1 MVFLFRDKSFVS
13 VFFLIILCLLVHTH
27 LLISTP
33 NIATAEDSG
42 IISFVITNYLIALP
56 KGMMGLLYI
65 AIILLQA
72 IRLNIL
78 LNEYKMFQYS
88 GFTTAMSYIL
98 LTGFFSQWATIS
110 PALIANTFVIW
121 IFIQLS
127 KLYNNPSP
135 KSLLFNTGLIIG
147 AAILCYQPT
156 AMLIAVVFFAL
167 VIVRPFIISEWFV
180 LLIGIIMP
188 FYIISALLFLNDKIN
203 LLPTF
208 LPRTKFGLIIP
219 ITDVWFWVSI
229 AVIAVLLIAG
239 FITLTNNN
247 NRMVIQIRKNWNIMT
262 VMVVMLIII
271 PFIFYN
277 AGLQSAALSIIP
289 LAAIIANIFLYPKKM
304 LVPNLFFAL
313 AIIIIIHNNWVLIK
327 N

>member
-33 NIATAEDSG
+33 TIATAEDSG
-42 IISFVITNYLIALP
+42 IISFVLTHYLNALP
-56 KGMMGLLYI
+56 KSIMGMLYI
-65 AIILLQA
+65 IIVLLQA

-78 LNEYKMFQYS
+78 LNEYKMYQYS

-98 LTGFFSQWATIS
+98 LTGFFSQWATIT
-110 PALIANTFVIW
+110 PALIANIFVIW

-147 AAILCYQPT
+147 AAVLCYQPT

-167 VIVRPFIISEWFV
+167 MIVRPFVISEWFV

-208 LPRTKFGLIIP
+208 LPHTHFGLLIP
-219 ITDVWFWVSI
+219 VIDVWFWVSI
-229 AVIAVLLIAG
+229 AAIAVMLIAG
-239 FITLTNNN
+239 FITLNNNN
-247 NRMVIQIRKNWNIMT
+247 NRMVIQIRKNWNIMI
-262 VMVVMLIII
+262 VMVIMLMLI

-277 AGLQSAALSIIP
+277 AGLQSATLSIIP
-289 LAAIIANIFLYPKKM
+289 LAAIIANIFSYPKKM
-304 LVPNLFFAL
+304 LVPNIFFVL
-313 AIIIIIHNNWVLIK
+313 AVCIIIHNNWVLVK

>member
-1 MVFLFRDKSFVS
+1 MVFLFRDKSFIS
-13 VFFLIILCLLVHTH
+13 VFFLIFLCLLVHTH

-33 NIATAEDSG
+33 TIATSEDSG
-42 IISFVITNYLIALP
+42 ITSFVITTYLIALP
-56 KGMMGLLYI
+56 KGMIALLYI

-78 LNEYKMFQYS
+78 LNEYKMFQYNS
-88 GFTTAMSYIL
+88 FTTAMSYIL
-98 LTGFFSQWATIS
+98 LTGFFPQWATIS

-127 KLYNNPSP
+127 KLYNNPLP

-167 VIVRPFIISEWFV
+167 AIVRPFIISEWFV

-208 LPRTKFGLIIP
+208 LPCAKFGLVVP
-219 ITDVWFWVSI
+219 IADVWFWISLATI
-229 AVIAVLLIAG
+229 AILLIAG
-239 FITLTNNN
+239 LITLTNNN
-247 NRMVIQIRKNWNIMT
+247 NRMVIQIRKNWNIMM
-262 VMVVMLIII
+262 VMVVMLMII

-313 AIIIIIHNNWVLIK
+313 AIVIIIHNNWVLIK

>member
-13 VFFLIILCLLVHTH
+13 VFFLIILSLLVHAH
-27 LLISTP
+27 LLIISPT
-33 NIATAEDSG
+33 IATSEDSG
-42 IISFVITNYLIALP
+42 MISFVLTTYFNALP
-56 KGMMGLLYI
+56 KSLIGFVYI
-65 AIILLQA
+65 LIILLQA

-78 LNEYKMFQYS
+78 LNEYKMFQHS

-110 PALIANTFVIW
+110 AALIANTFVIW

-167 VIVRPFIISEWFV
+167 MIVRPFIISEWFV
-180 LLIGIIMP
+180 LLLGIIMP

-208 LPRTKFGLIIP
+208 LPHTKFGLVTP
-219 ITDVWFWVSI
+219 STDVWFWVSI
-229 AVIAVLLIAG
+229 ATIAILLVAG
-239 FITLTNNN
+239 FITLSNNN

-262 VMVVMLIII
+262 VMVMMLIII

-289 LAAIIANIFLYPKKM
+289 LAAIIANVFLYPKKM
-304 LVPNLFFAL
+304 LLPNLLFAM
-313 AIIIIIHNNWVLIK
+313 AISIIIHNNWVLIK

>member
-27 LLISTP
+27 LLISAPT
-33 NIATAEDSG
+33 IATAEDSG
-42 IISFVITNYLIALP
+42 IISFVLTNYLNALP
-56 KGMMGLLYI
+56 KGMLVLLYI

-78 LNEYKMFQYS
+78 LNEYKMFQHT
-88 GFTTAMSYIL
+88 GFTTAMSYVL
-98 LTGFFSQWATIS
+98 LTGFFPQWSTIS
-110 PALIANTFVIW
+110 PALIANIFVIW

-180 LLIGIIMP
+180 LLLGIIMP

-208 LPRTKFGLIIP
+208 LPRTKFGLVVP
-219 ITDVWFWVSI
+219 IADVWFWVSI
-229 AVIAVLLIAG
+229 VAIAVLLIAG

-247 NRMVIQIRKNWNIMT
+247 NRMVIQIRKNWNIMI
-262 VMVVMLIII
+262 VMVIMLLII